1 MVSKFENVNI
11 LELLQQLSGI
21 LKKTEEEI
29 EGVPSE
35 EVTGATRMR
44 ILKERI
50 EGNKKPVFAFKKN
63 MK

>member
-1 MVSKFENVNI
+1 MSE
-11 LELLQQLSGI
+11 I
-21 LKKTEEEI
+21 LKKTENEI

-63 MK
+63 MR